1 MMNGFVLT
9 LPIFLVVLGVGYAY
23 AEPLSV
29 NIEIIEYTG
38 NSATVQMTWN
48 DDPSVSK
55 YEIGCVSCSPNVSEI
70 SMGDSITLNN
80 VSTFPNTSNALLYV
94 VAYDSQDEIVD
105 AKQILI
111 DVTK

>member
-1 MMNGFVLT
+1 MHGFVLA
-9 LPIFLVVLGVGYAY
+9 LPIFLVALGIGYAY

-48 DDPSVSK
+48 DDPYVSK
-55 YEIGCVSCSPNVSEI
+55 YEIGCVSCSPSI
-70 SMGDSITLNN
+70 SKISVDNNITLNE

-94 VAYDSQDEIVD
+94 IAYDSQNEIVD
-105 AKQILI
+105 AKQILV

>member
-1 MMNGFVLT
+1 MNGFILT
-9 LPIFLVVLGVGYAY
+9 MPIFLVVLGIGYAY

-29 NIEIIEYTG
+29 NVEIIEYADD
-38 NSATVQMTWN
+38 SATVKMTWN
-48 DDPSVSK
+48 DDPSVFK

-70 SMGDSITLNN
+70 SMDNNITLND

-94 VAYDSQDEIVD
+94 IAYDSEDEIVD

-111 DVTK
+111 DVTE